1 MAFSLH
7 PQLAADSLPVTSLP
21 LSEVRLINDLRF
33 PWALVIPRVEDANDW
48 QDLIDADLATVN
60 AEVMQVARALKT
72 LTNPKKMN
80 IAALGNMVPQLHIHV
95 VARFEDDAAWPGP
108 IWGVGDMQPYE
119 NKPKLLAEL
128 REALA

>member
-21 LSEVRLINDLRF
+21 LSEIRLINDLRF
-33 PWALVIPRVEDANDW
+33 PWALVIPRIEGASDW
-48 QDLIDADLATVN
+48 QDLTDGDLAAVN
-60 AEVMQVARALKT
+60 TEVMQVARALKT

-119 NKPKLLAEL
+119 NTPKLLAEL